1 MEQNYTLTYGDESKR
16 KTPKESDKI
25 LQKNNLISRSA
36 TDIKINDD

>member
-1 MEQNYTLTYGDESKR
+1 MEQNYTLTYGESKR